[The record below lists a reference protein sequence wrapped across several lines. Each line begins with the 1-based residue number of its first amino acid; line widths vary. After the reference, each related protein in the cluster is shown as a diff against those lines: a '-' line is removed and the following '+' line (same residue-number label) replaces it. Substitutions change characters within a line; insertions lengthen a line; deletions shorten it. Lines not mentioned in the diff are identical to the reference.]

1 MNIVNNLSGTPAL
14 LIKPNPAQS
23 FVELQNIS
31 EQLDQ
36 FSVYV
41 YDNLGRIVLQ
51 VESSPNLK
59 LDIDQ
64 LVPVFILYIFWKAI
78 KVQSLLNTSILR
90 F

>member
-1 MNIVNNLSGTPAL
+1 MNTVNIVNSLSGTPAL

-64 LVPVFILYIFWKAI
+64 LVPGIYSLHILESNQSSKFIKY
-78 KVQSLLNTSILR
+78 
-90 F
+90 